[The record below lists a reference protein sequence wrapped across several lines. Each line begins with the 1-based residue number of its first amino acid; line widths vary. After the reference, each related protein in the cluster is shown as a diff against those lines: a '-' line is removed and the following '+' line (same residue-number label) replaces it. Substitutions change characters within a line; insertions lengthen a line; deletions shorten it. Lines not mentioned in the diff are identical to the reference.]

1 MHKIN
6 VLVLG
11 GDNYPKKIDID
22 PEQIRNIIPM
32 KYKFIAKTLCSI
44 YLKDGTKYKC
54 LEGPEEVEAKIAEVK
69 K

>member
-1 MHKIN
+1 MKNIKI
-6 VLVLG
+6 LVLDK
-11 GDNYPKKIDID
+11 DNYPKKIDVD

-54 LEGPEEVEAKIAEVK
+54 LEGPEEVKAKIAEVK
-69 K
+69 E